1 MLKFVSLISGSSG
14 NSTIVSD
21 EHTTLLIDCG
31 MSGKRL
37 IQSLEIIGLSPCD
50 IDGVLV
56 THEHSDHVQGV
67 GVIARKFGFK
77 IYGSNGTLSCMNTGK
92 ISDEQL
98 IPVSCDCDFEI
109 GSIGIKPFLI
119 PHDANEPFGYSF
131 HADNKKVSIA
141 TDIGC
146 INDYILENLKGS
158 ESVILES
165 NHDIEMLRYGSYPYE
180 LKRRILGNTGHL
192 SNESAAETAVKLVN
206 SGTTHIM
213 LGHLSVENNLPD
225 IAYMTTA
232 NSFSENNII
241 LEKDVTLKV
250 ADRYSPTSII

>member
-1 MLKFVSLISGSSG
+1 MLKFISLISGSSG
-14 NSTIVSD
+14 NSTLVSD

-37 IQSLEIIGLSPCD
+37 IESLGNVGISPCD

-56 THEHSDHVQGV
+56 THEHSDHVLGI

-77 IYGSNGTLSCMNTGK
+77 IYGSAGTLSGMNTGK
-92 ISDEQL
+92 INDEQL
-98 IPVSCDCDFEI
+98 ITIDRDNDFEI
-109 GSIGIKPFLI
+109 GSIGVKPFLI
-119 PHDANEPFGYSF
+119 PHDAKEPFGYSF
-131 HADNKKVSIA
+131 FADNKKVSLA

-146 INDYILENLKGS
+146 MNDYILKNLKGS

-192 SNESAAETAVKLVN
+192 SNESAAEAAVNLVN
-206 SGTTHIM
+206 SGTEHIM
-213 LGHLSVENNLPD
+213 LGHLSNENNLPD

-241 LEKDVTLKV
+241 IEKDVTLKV